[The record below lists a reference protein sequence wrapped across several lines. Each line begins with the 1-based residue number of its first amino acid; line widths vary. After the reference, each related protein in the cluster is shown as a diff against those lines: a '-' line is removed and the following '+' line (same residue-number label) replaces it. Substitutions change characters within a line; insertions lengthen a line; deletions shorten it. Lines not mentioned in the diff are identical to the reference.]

1 MSLLRRTFVLLVLAV
16 GLEATAP
23 VAEQPGQRPRRKGV
37 DAGLSQAEVPR
48 NPPALPE
55 LARQLLRRRMERHG
69 KDAPVLWTA
78 VTLLQRDVVAEL
90 ATNIA
95 SEPRLVR
102 PTFGHTD
109 ELNTQLPERFFVL
122 QDVVRDRAKALA
134 QAARGGSDEELAQA
148 FGRLAETCVACHSAF
163 LVPRAE

>member
-1 MSLLRRTFVLLVLAV
+1 MTLLRRTFVLLVLAV
-16 GLEATAP
+16 GLGATAP
-23 VAEQPGQRPRRKGV
+23 VTERPGRAPPRKVV
-37 DAGLSQAEVPR
+37 DAGVSRSEVPE

-55 LARQLLRRRMERHG
+55 LARQLVRRRMERHG
-69 KDAPVLWTA
+69 RDSPTLWTA

-90 ATNIA
+90 ATSIA
-95 SEPRLVR
+95 NEPRLVR

-134 QAARGGSDEELAQA
+134 QAARSGSDEELAQA

-163 LVPRAE
+163 LVPRLE